1 MKNRLSSKV
10 VIVAGKMSS
19 RDATVP
25 IVAFLVVTRE
35 TAESL
40 RDLWFLQLKRGVWRV
55 IFLCEQFS

>member
-10 VIVAGKMSS
+10 VIIAGKMSS
-19 RDATVP
+19 RDATIP

-40 RDLWFLQLKRGVWRV
+40 RDLRF
-55 IFLCEQFS
+55 FTTEA